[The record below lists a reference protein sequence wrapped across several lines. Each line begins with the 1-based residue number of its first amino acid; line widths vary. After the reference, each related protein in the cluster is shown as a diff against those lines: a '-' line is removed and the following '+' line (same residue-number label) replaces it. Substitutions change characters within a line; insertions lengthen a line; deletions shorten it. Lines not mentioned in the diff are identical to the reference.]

1 MPKGPKGEKRP
12 ADVVGAADD
21 EGSPF
26 ANLRLVLASRWSKS
40 SHQRR
45 LIEVCFGPQADLA
58 TVSDEAKRRVKYPEP
73 TGGIVEDPNRPGI
86 FLWSYEM
93 RGPLGPPVH
102 SISGEA
108 PSGRLA
114 SEAMSAAHAEARRRW
129 REYVISK
136 GLLPED
142 D

>member
-1 MPKGPKGEKRP
+1 
-12 ADVVGAADD
+12 
-21 EGSPF
+21 
-26 ANLRLVLASRWSKS
+26 
-40 SHQRR
+40 
-45 LIEVCFGPQADLA
+45 
-58 TVSDEAKRRVKYPEP
+58 VSDEAKRPVKYPEP
-73 TGGIVEDPNRPGI
+73 TGGIIEDPNRPGM

-93 RGPLGPPVH
+93 RGPLGPPIH